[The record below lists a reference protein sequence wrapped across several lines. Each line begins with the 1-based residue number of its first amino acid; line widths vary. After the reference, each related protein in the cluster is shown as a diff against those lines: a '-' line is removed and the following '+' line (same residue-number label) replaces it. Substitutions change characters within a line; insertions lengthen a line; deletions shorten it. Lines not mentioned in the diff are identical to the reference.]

1 MSDDQALIADIQRLK
16 REKNAVILAH
26 NYQRPAVQDIG
37 DFTGD
42 SLGLSRQ
49 AARTGAEVIVFCG
62 VHFMAQTA
70 KLLSP
75 EKLVLLPELEAGCPM
90 ADMITA
96 EQLRQF
102 KGQHPGAPVV
112 AYVNTSAEVKAESDI
127 CCTSANAVEVV
138 RSLEED
144 KVLFV
149 PDRNLGRWVQ
159 KQVPEKE
166 VILYQGFCPTH
177 ELITAGMV
185 RELRRQHPQAAV
197 MAHPE
202 CNEETLELADA
213 VKSTSG
219 MLKYAKQ
226 SDAREF
232 IVVTELGIIHPL
244 EKENPEKRF
253 HAVFDAVCPNMKLT
267 TLESVKRSLEES
279 IHQIEI
285 APEIAEKARRSVERM
300 VEIG

>member
-1 MSDDQALIADIQRLK
+1 
-16 REKNAVILAH
+16 
-26 NYQRPAVQDIG
+26 
-37 DFTGD
+37 
-42 SLGLSRQ
+42 
-49 AARTGAEVIVFCG
+49 
-62 VHFMAQTA
+62 
-70 KLLSP
+70 
-75 EKLVLLPELEAGCPM
+75 
-90 ADMITA
+90 
-96 EQLRQF
+96 
-102 KGQHPGAPVV
+102 
-112 AYVNTSAEVKAESDI
+112 
-127 CCTSANAVEVV
+127 V

-267 TLESVKRSLEES
+267 TLESVKMSLEES